1 MRRRSEIS
9 ADYAALSHHWNTVRF
24 PPEGTE
30 KKVTVI
36 ERRATR
42 WARVLLHFEN
52 LPQETRERT
61 DGIGAGVG
69 ALKPD
74 YTDQADADQNH
85 GPQAALP
92 PPSAAARRRG

>member
-1 MRRRSEIS
+1 MFTLE
-9 ADYAALSHHWNTVRF
+9 
-24 PPEGTE
+24 
-30 KKVTVI
+30 VTVI

-42 WARVLLHFEN
+42 WARALLHFEN